1 MAAVDDYN
9 YYNLAICVRY
19 DGHGLIFH
27 ISAGGCQPG
36 MPDAHPQNREKNFQ
50 KSSKSG
56 NLGKNVPKLG
66 QKILS

>member
-1 MAAVDDYN
+1 
-9 YYNLAICVRY
+9 
-19 DGHGLIFH
+19 
-27 ISAGGCQPG
+27 
-36 MPDAHPQNREKNFQ
+36 MPDALPQNREKKFQ